1 MDNPT
6 ALQPLS
12 SNTTEFIV
20 IGVYFCFLIA
30 VGIVFGRLVRNSSD
44 YFRAGGQASWWL
56 VGLSM
61 FMSGISTYTFV
72 GNAAGIFKSGW
83 SPLAIYAANVSG
95 FLLSGLILA
104 AWYRQMRVV
113 TVAEA
118 IRARFGHK
126 SEVVLATLMVVN
138 GLVWTGAVLYGLS
151 VFFTLLLPGVPQ
163 LFVILAVGTVVIGYC
178 TIGGNWAVMAND
190 FVQGLIMVSVTVL
203 ITILCFN
210 YAGGVGEFFSAMAN
224 SAHADDLRFVS
235 PLPDGKG
242 FLEAPYGLSWLVV
255 TFMVQFCSMVSMF
268 QGVRFFSA
276 KDGREAAKAAYL
288 AAGLMV
294 VGCMVFFIPPIFSRL
309 FLFEEVMSMHTD
321 PAKAPEFSF
330 AVASRYLLP
339 KGAFSLMLISMLAAA
354 ISSLDTGLNRNS
366 ALIVRDLLPALLRAL
381 GLKPIRAEREVFAGK
396 MATVGLGCMIVL
408 VALFYS
414 QMRGVTLFDLML
426 SIANML
432 MLPQFIPLVLFLF
445 IRKVPAW
452 SALASMVAGFLP
464 SVLNMALGW
473 GWSYQE
479 KSLAIVTCSSAVFFI
494 SMAFY
499 RRISDDERERVE
511 AFYKNMTTPIDYAK
525 EVGQNSDVF
534 QLRQIGLFSLLL
546 GSLTMLLLFMDNP
559 LSGRLCI
566 AAIGGFVISVGLL
579 MFWLSKRRA
588 RQND

>member
-1 MDNPT
+1 M
-6 ALQPLS
+6 
-12 SNTTEFIV
+12 
-20 IGVYFCFLIA
+20 
-30 VGIVFGRLVRNSSD
+30 
-44 YFRAGGQASWWL
+44 
-56 VGLSM
+56 
-61 FMSGISTYTFV
+61 
-72 GNAAGIFKSGW
+72 
-83 SPLAIYAANVSG
+83 
-95 FLLSGLILA
+95 
-104 AWYRQMRVV
+104 
-113 TVAEA
+113 
-118 IRARFGHK
+118 
-126 SEVVLATLMVVN
+126 
-138 GLVWTGAVLYGLS
+138 
-151 VFFTLLLPGVPQ
+151 PQ
-163 LFVILAVGTVVIGYC
+163 LFVILAVGALVIGYC

-224 SAHADDLRFVS
+224 STHVDDLRFVS
-235 PLPDGKG
+235 PLPKGKG
-242 FLEAPYGLSWLVV
+242 FLEAPYGRSWLVV

-294 VGCMVFFIPPIFSRL
+294 VGCVVFFIPPIFSRL

-321 PAKAPEFSF
+321 PAKASEFSF

-339 KGAFSLMLISMLAAA
+339 KGAFSLMLVSMLAAA

-366 ALIVRDLLPALLRAL
+366 ALIVRDLLPALLRSL
-381 GLKPIRAEREVFAGK
+381 GLKPIRVEREVFAGK

-445 IRKVPAW
+445 IRKMPAW

-511 AFYKNMTTPIDYAK
+511 AFYENMTTPIDYAK